1 MSQPIRLGTLSRDEI
16 HVDKRRVGISY
27 SGGGPLVL
35 VELGCAKAFIEC
47 GIRPVAIAG
56 VSAGA
61 LAGAAHALDPV
72 DGAGIDLACELL
84 ADIHRDTLALG
95 WRTIAWRLLRKRT
108 KFTSLGDNAP
118 IGPRVVQGIHRR
130 FEMQDVTLGSFP
142 ASGRPRLMIAATD
155 RLSGESY
162 WFPPETPLP
171 EALIASSAI
180 PAVFPW
186 VHVERDG
193 QSRVLVDGG
202 VVNNQPISELAIEE
216 HCGTLFVCAVGSSMP
231 ALMPTNALNNA
242 LVCVDLMMH
251 QAMKLEEEL
260 VRTKLGDRATIHH
273 IHPPVAVEVQNY
285 QFTRPIIRAVV
296 EESRRLTVEWLEGL
310 GFMQPTPAA

>member
-1 MSQPIRLGTLSRDEI
+1 MRKPRTGSVIAPRPRQSRSLRAWFDRRRGSVGRPAPAPPHLYKFLARSPRPKGRDRAPKAGRVRPQTDRWGASTLDHGRVGCGRDGRQVNGERSDVAMSQPIRLGTLSRDEI

-108 KFTSLGDNAP
+108 KFT
-118 IGPRVVQGIHRR
+118 
-130 FEMQDVTLGSFP
+130 
-142 ASGRPRLMIAATD
+142 
-155 RLSGESY
+155 
-162 WFPPETPLP
+162 
-171 EALIASSAI
+171 
-180 PAVFPW
+180 
-186 VHVERDG
+186 
-193 QSRVLVDGG
+193 
-202 VVNNQPISELAIEE
+202 
-216 HCGTLFVCAVGSSMP
+216 
-231 ALMPTNALNNA
+231 
-242 LVCVDLMMH
+242 
-251 QAMKLEEEL
+251 
-260 VRTKLGDRATIHH
+260 
-273 IHPPVAVEVQNY
+273 
-285 QFTRPIIRAVV
+285 
-296 EESRRLTVEWLEGL
+296 
-310 GFMQPTPAA
+310 